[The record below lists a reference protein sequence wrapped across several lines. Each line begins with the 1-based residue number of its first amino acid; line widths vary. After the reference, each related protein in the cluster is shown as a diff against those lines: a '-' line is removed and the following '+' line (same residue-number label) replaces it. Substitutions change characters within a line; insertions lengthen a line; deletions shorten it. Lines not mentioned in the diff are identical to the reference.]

1 MAVPKVRTPPRLH
14 HFVLGI
20 LGQVLCGP
28 ILGPIAWIMGQMD
41 MNEIRSGRMNPEGEG
56 LTNAGR
62 ICGIIAT
69 ILSIVG
75 LVIWGSLFFAAVLTA
90 QRW

>member
-1 MAVPKVRTPPRLH
+1 MR
-14 HFVLGI
+14 
-20 LGQVLCGP
+20 P